1 MSVMQKYGA
10 KKVKVRETS
19 LLARQLSLIFFTIFI
34 CITVVLLAI
43 SLDLAINSEKTW
55 SDSLFVRW
63 IVERRQG
70 LSF

>member
-1 MSVMQKYGA
+1 MQKYGA
-10 KKVKVRETS
+10 KKAKARETS
-19 LLARQLSLIFFTIFI
+19 LLARQLGLIFFTIFI

-63 IVERRQG
+63 IIERRQG
-70 LSF
+70 N

>member
-1 MSVMQKYGA
+1 MQKYGA
-10 KKVKVRETS
+10 KKAKARETS
-19 LLARQLSLIFFTIFI
+19 LLARQF

-63 IVERRQG
+63 IIERRQG
-70 LSF
+70 LNF

>member
-1 MSVMQKYGA
+1 MQKYGA
-10 KKVKVRETS
+10 KNVKPRETS
-19 LLARQLSLIFFTIFI
+19 LLAKQLSLIFFTIFV

-63 IVERRQG
+63 IIERRRG
-70 LSF
+70 MNF

>member
-1 MSVMQKYGA
+1 MQKYGA
-10 KKVKVRETS
+10 KKAKARETS
-19 LLARQLSLIFFTIFI
+19 LLARQLGLIFFTIFI

-63 IVERRQG
+63 IIERRQG
-70 LSF
+70 LNF